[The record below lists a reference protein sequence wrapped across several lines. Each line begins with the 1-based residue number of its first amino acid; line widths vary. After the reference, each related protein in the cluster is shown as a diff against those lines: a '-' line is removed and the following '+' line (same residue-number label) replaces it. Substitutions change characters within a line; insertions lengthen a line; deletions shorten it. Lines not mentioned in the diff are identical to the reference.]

1 MLVTHCARFDT
12 DKQCIPTAVTRESI
26 TAQDFLK
33 AGGITGA
40 TVSVRKSIWNRL
52 DNKTSKK
59 ANESFSQ
66 MRDGL

>member
-1 MLVTHCARFDT
+1 MSVTYCAWFDT
-12 DKQCIPTAVTRESI
+12 DKQCIPIVVTRESI

-40 TVSVRKSIWNRL
+40 TVSVRKSIWDRL

-59 ANESFSQ
+59 A
-66 MRDGL
+66 D